1 MAMTFTELR
10 NKLSAIEPDEN
21 SFSGISSEDIPL
33 LEQLLDDDE
42 AWMAARSVFA
52 LSRLND
58 NNAFSVLARAS
69 ISNREE
75 IRVAVAAAAV
85 KLPAEV
91 ASRLLNVLLDDSDLG
106 VKKFAIQSVTR
117 ENAPILQT
125 KLRSLVEND
134 LSDYIQRNAQERM
147 LELGITE
154 QL

>member
-1 MAMTFTELR
+1 MTLTELR
-10 NKLSAIEPDEN
+10 DKLSAIEPDE
-21 SFSGISSEDIPL
+21 STFSDISSEEIPL

-52 LSRLND
+52 LSRLN
-58 NNAFSVLARAS
+58 NNDAFSVLTRAS
-69 ISNREE
+69 TSNRDEV
-75 IRVAVAAAAV
+75 RVAVAAAAV
-85 KLPAEV
+85 KLPTEV

-106 VKKFAIQSVTR
+106 VKKFAIQSITR

-125 KLRSLVEND
+125 KLRSLVESD

-154 QL
+154 